1 MAKQHRVDAARGS
14 LTEASESAN
23 HDRCEYDTV
32 DKLPILERIRRD
44 QTVRIFARGAIEN
57 Q

>member
-14 LTEASESAN
+14 RTEASESAN
-23 HDRCEYDTV
+23 HDRCEYGTV